1 MGEIKSGTYV
11 STTIDRNYDNK
22 HPLRV
27 ALETYRKEKLSEVVF
42 RKVMRTF
49 EHKMNNQ
56 WVVSGT
62 SMLYDWLNMT
72 SQGQHLLSTI
82 SKDMDMKRNYYYEN
96 QI

>member
-1 MGEIKSGTYV
+1 MSGTYV

-22 HPLRV
+22 HTLRV
-27 ALETYRKEKLSEVVF
+27 ELETYRKEKLSEVVF

-62 SMLYDWLNMT
+62 SMLDDWLNMT

>member
-1 MGEIKSGTYV
+1 M
-11 STTIDRNYDNK
+11 STTINREYNNK

-27 ALETYRKEKLSEVVF
+27 ALEQYRKEKLSEVVF

-62 SMLYDWLNMT
+62 SMLDDWLNM
-72 SQGQHLLSTI
+72 SPQGQNLIQTI
-82 SKDMDMKRNYYYEN
+82 SKDMDIKRNYYYEN
-96 QI
+96 RI